1 MDARLENPE
10 GTAFWVSKSAASADG
25 QRLFS
30 AYPGRSELGYFAQ
43 VLLRDAAFAH
53 SQTGR
58 LGWASV
64 GLFGDWAD
72 GDLAR
77 PAARKR
83 AEPAA
88 RPQRRTGDQF
98 SRDGSSGS
106 CGELRVPVGEGTQGP
121 R

>member
-83 AEPAA
+83 TEPSA
-88 RPQRRTGDQF
+88 RPQRRTGHQL
-98 SRDGSSGS
+98 SRDGSSGGRREL
-106 CGELRVPVGEGTQGP
+106 GEPESQGT
-121 R
+121 